1 MLAYILP
8 ISLKLPVL
16 SSDSD
21 ISAAIVAAGGAIS
34 FEKFMELALYSP
46 TGFYAT
52 EGRAGRRGDFITS
65 PEVGPLFG
73 AVIGKAVD
81 AQWRQLGSPKNFEL
95 VEVGAGPGTLARSIL
110 GSELEC
116 RDALSYI
123 AVEVSNIQRESH
135 TIEMHSQSIMPSLPI
150 VGMII
155 ANELLDN
162 LPFRL
167 FVFDGGWQEAF
178 VVEQDQTFVEVLRKV
193 DDLPSWLPQV
203 APHGA
208 RVPGQQCAAQWLA
221 GCLDL
226 LQRGSV
232 VVFDYCSTSSD
243 AIESSWR
250 NWLRTYRQ
258 HDQGE
263 HYLRNPGSQDITSH
277 VMIDQLQLTRQPDRV
292 EAQTEWLIRNGI
304 NELVEYG
311 RNYWHANAAKP
322 DVKAMK
328 MRSRVSESE
337 ALCDPKG
344 LGNFKVLEWH
354 K

>member
-1 MLAYILP
+1 MQ
-8 ISLKLPVL
+8 
-16 SSDSD
+16 SSDSE

-46 TGFYAT
+46 TGFYLT

-73 AVIGKAVD
+73 TVIAKAAD
-81 AQWRQLGSPKNFEL
+81 TQWRKLGCPEKFDL

-110 GSELEC
+110 TADLAC
-116 RDALSYI
+116 RDALSYV
-123 AVEVSNIQRESH
+123 AVEVSDAQRQLH
-135 TIEMHSQSIMPSLPI
+135 ATEMHSRAKMPSAPI

-167 FVFDGGWQEAF
+167 FVFDGGWQEAC
-178 VVEQDQTFVEVLRKV
+178 VVEQNHSFVEVLHKV
-193 DDLPSWLPQV
+193 DDVPSWLPQV

-208 RVPGQQCAAQWLA
+208 RVPVQSGAAKWLTD
-221 GCLDL
+221 CLEL
-226 LQRGSV
+226 LEFGSV
-232 VVFDYCSTSSD
+232 TVFDYCSTSSD
-243 AIESSWR
+243 AIVNSWR

-258 HDQGE
+258 HEQGE
-263 HYLRNPGSQDITSH
+263 HYLRRPGSQDITSH
-277 VMIDQLQLTRQPDRV
+277 VMIDQLQLVRQPDYI
-292 EAQTEWLIRNGI
+292 ETQSDWLCRNGI
-304 NELVEYG
+304 LELVEEG
-311 RNYWHANAAKP
+311 RIYWQANANKP

-328 MRSRVSESE
+328 MRSRISESE
-337 ALCDPKG
+337 ALCDPSG
-344 LGNFKVLEWH
+344 LGNFNVLEWH

>member
-1 MLAYILP
+1 MQ
-8 ISLKLPVL
+8 
-16 SSDSD
+16 SSDSE

-46 TGFYAT
+46 TGFYST

-73 AVIGKAVD
+73 AVVAKAAD
-81 AQWRQLGSPKNFEL
+81 AQWQKLGCPKKFDL

-110 GSELEC
+110 TAELEC
-116 RDALSYI
+116 RNALIYT
-123 AVEVSNIQRESH
+123 AVEVSDVQRESH
-135 TIEMHSQSIMPSLPI
+135 TVAMHSQPKMPSAPI

-167 FVFDGGWQEAF
+167 FVFDAGWQEAF
-178 VVEQDQTFVEVLRKV
+178 VIEQNRLFVEVLHKV
-193 DDLPSWLPQV
+193 DDAPSWLPQV

-208 RVPGQQCAAQWLA
+208 RVPVQSGALKWLVD
-221 GCLDL
+221 CLESL
-226 LQRGSV
+226 RHGSV
-232 VVFDYCSTSSD
+232 TVFDYCSTSSD
-243 AIESSWR
+243 AIANSWR
-250 NWLRTYRQ
+250 SWLRTYRQ
-258 HDQGE
+258 HEQGD
-263 HYLRNPGSQDITSH
+263 HYLRQPGSQDITSH
-277 VMIDQLQLTRQPDRV
+277 VMIDQLQLVRQPDRI
-292 EAQTEWLIRNGI
+292 ESQADWLVGNGI
-304 NELVEYG
+304 FELVDEG
-311 RNYWHANAAKP
+311 RRYWQANAGKP

-328 MRSRVSESE
+328 MRSRISESE
-337 ALCDPKG
+337 ALGDPNG

>member
-1 MLAYILP
+1 MQ
-8 ISLKLPVL
+8 
-16 SSDSD
+16 SSDSE

-46 TGFYAT
+46 TGFYST

-73 AVIGKAVD
+73 AVVAKAID
-81 AQWRQLGSPKNFEL
+81 AQWQKLGCPQKFNL

-110 GSELEC
+110 TAELEC
-116 RDALSYI
+116 RKALVYT
-123 AVEVSNIQRESH
+123 AVEVSDVQRQMH
-135 TIEMHSQSIMPSLPI
+135 NTEMHSQATMPSAPI

-167 FVFDGGWQEAF
+167 FVFDSGWQEAF
-178 VVEQDQTFVEVLRKV
+178 VIEQNRLFVEVLHKV
-193 DDLPSWLPQV
+193 DDAPSWLPQV

-208 RVPGQQCAAQWLA
+208 RVPVQSGALKWLVD
-221 GCLDL
+221 CLES
-226 LQRGSV
+226 LQHGSV
-232 VVFDYCSTSSD
+232 TVFDYCSTSSD
-243 AIESSWR
+243 AIANSWR

-258 HDQGE
+258 HEQGE
-263 HYLRNPGSQDITSH
+263 HYLRQPGSQDITSH
-277 VMIDQLQLTRQPDRV
+277 VMIDQLQLVRQPDRI
-292 EAQTEWLIRNGI
+292 ESQADWLVRNGI
-304 NELVEYG
+304 FELVDEG
-311 RNYWHANAAKP
+311 RRYWQANAGKP

-328 MRSRVSESE
+328 MRSRISESE
-337 ALCDPKG
+337 ALGDPNG

>member
-1 MLAYILP
+1 MQ
-8 ISLKLPVL
+8 
-16 SSDSD
+16 SSDSE

-46 TGFYAT
+46 TGFYST

-73 AVIGKAVD
+73 AVVAKAAD
-81 AQWRQLGSPKNFEL
+81 AQWRKLGRPEKFDL

-110 GSELEC
+110 TAELEC
-116 RDALSYI
+116 RSALIYT
-123 AVEVSNIQRESH
+123 AVEVSDVQRESH
-135 TIEMHSQSIMPSLPI
+135 TVEMHSQPTMPSDSI
-150 VGMII
+150 SGMII

-167 FVFDGGWQEAF
+167 FVFDSGWQEAF
-178 VVEQDQTFVEVLRKV
+178 VIEQNQLFVEVLRKV
-193 DDLPSWLPQV
+193 DDVPSWLPQV

-208 RVPGQQCAAQWLA
+208 RVPVQKCAAQWLTD
-221 GCLDL
+221 CLES
-226 LQRGSV
+226 LQTGSV
-232 VVFDYCSTSSD
+232 TVFDYCSTSSD
-243 AIESSWR
+243 AIANSWR

-258 HDQGE
+258 HEQGE
-263 HYLRNPGSQDITSH
+263 HYLRQPGSQDITSH
-277 VMIDQLQLTRQPDRV
+277 VMIDQLQLVRQPDRI
-292 EAQTEWLIRNGI
+292 ETQADWLVRNGVTA
-304 NELVEYG
+304 LVDEG
-311 RNYWHANAAKP
+311 RSYWQANASKP

-328 MRSRVSESE
+328 MRSRISESE
-337 ALCDPKG
+337 ALGDPNG

>member
-1 MLAYILP
+1 LLIWLKSP
-8 ISLKLPVL
+8 VQSLDKE
-16 SSDSD
+16 

-34 FEKFMELALYSP
+34 FENFMELALYAP
-46 TGFYAT
+46 AGFYST
-52 EGRAGRRGDFITS
+52 EVRAGRRGDFITS

-73 AVIGKAVD
+73 AVVAKVVD
-81 AQWRQLGSPKNFEL
+81 ANWRKLNRPKKFEL

-110 GSELEC
+110 SAELEC
-116 RDALSYI
+116 HDALRYI
-123 AVEVSNIQRESH
+123 AVEVSDVQRRSH
-135 TIEMHSQSIMPSLPI
+135 SAAMNSRSTMPNEPL

-167 FVFDGGWQEAF
+167 FVFDGIWQEAF
-178 VVEQDQTFVEVLRKV
+178 VAEQDGLFVEVLRTVYDAPK
-193 DDLPSWLPQV
+193 WLPQE

-208 RVPGQQCAAQWLA
+208 RVPVQSAAANWLA
-221 GCLDL
+221 KCLEL
-226 LQRGSV
+226 LKSGSIT
-232 VVFDYCSTSSD
+232 VFDYCSTSFD
-243 AIESSWR
+243 AIAKPWR

-258 HDQGE
+258 HEQGE
-263 HYLRNPGSQDITSH
+263 HYLRHPGTQDITSH
-277 VMIDQLQLTRQPDRV
+277 VMIDQLQLVCQANSV
-292 EAQTEWLIRNGI
+292 ETQIDWLVRNGI
-304 NELVEYG
+304 NQLVDEG
-311 RNYWHANAAKP
+311 RNYWQANAARP